1 MSARRYRAVVAYD
14 GTAYFGFQRQRDQPT
29 IQGVLEAAL
38 EAVTGQQTT
47 VHAAGRTDTGVHA
60 SGQVIAF
67 DIEWRHPDRALLAA
81 LNDALPA
88 AVAVQ
93 ALQQHEGFHPRFDA
107 VSRLYIYT
115 LYQAP
120 VRHPLWA
127 SRAWHVRRALNE
139 AGLRAGAAL
148 LLGRQDFAALGHPPQ
163 GENTVRTVLRSEWEV
178 GAEGEAH
185 LWRYTI
191 EADAFLHHM
200 VRRTVS
206 ALVEIGLGRWTVPRF
221 AQALNARE
229 VLRLPLAPPGGLV
242 LAQVKYSETG
252 RAGGP
257 EDEE

>member
-14 GTAYFGFQRQRDQPT
+14 GTGYFGFQRQPAQPT
-29 IQGVLEAAL
+29 IQGALEAAL
-38 EAVTGQQTT
+38 KTVTGQQAT

-67 DIEWRHPDRALLAA
+67 EVEWRHSEQALLAA
-81 LNDALPA
+81 LNEALPA
-88 AVAVQ
+88 AVALQ
-93 ALQQHEGFHPRFDA
+93 SLQQHEGFHPRFDA

-115 LYQAP
+115 IYQAP

-127 SRAWHVRRALNE
+127 GRAWHVRGPLDEAALQ
-139 AGLRAGAAL
+139 AGAAL
-148 LLGRQDFAALGHPPQ
+148 MPGRQDFAALGHPPQ
-163 GENTVRTVLRSEWEV
+163 GENTVRTVLRSAWERQ
-178 GAEGEAH
+178 AEGDGVI
-185 LWRYTI
+185 WRYTI

-206 ALVEIGLGRWTVPRF
+206 ALVEIGRGRWTAARF

-229 VLRLPLAPPGGLV
+229 MLRLPLAPPGGLV
-242 LAQVKYSETG
+242 LAQVKYGEAG

-257 EDEE
+257 IVEE